1 MEHIRLTRDAKAV
14 MRLLSVDAGWP
25 ANMSPLRYAA
35 AVEEL
40 AALALDRAARVEG
53 GSVEAARLMRR
64 GLHYYNANPSLRNH
78 VNWAKV
84 CAIVAVAS
92 AIAAF
97 AAVAAMMAACNVLR
111 G

>member
-14 MRLLSVDAGWP
+14 MRLLSVDAGRP

-40 AALALDRAARVEG
+40 AAHGLARAARVEG
-53 GSVEAARLMRR
+53 GGVEAARLTRR
-64 GLHYYNANPSLRNH
+64 GLHYYNANPSLRNP

-84 CAIVAVAS
+84 GAIAAAAS
-92 AIAAF
+92 AIASL
-97 AAVAAMMAACNVLR
+97 AAVAATMAACCVLR